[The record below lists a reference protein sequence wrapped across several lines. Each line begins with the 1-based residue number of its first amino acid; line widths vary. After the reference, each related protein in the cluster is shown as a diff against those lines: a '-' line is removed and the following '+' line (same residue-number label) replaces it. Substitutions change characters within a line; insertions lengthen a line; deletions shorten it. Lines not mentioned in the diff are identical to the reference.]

1 MSKIFEG
8 IVSEFLNGRHKEF
21 ARKKIKHILDFG
33 NARHFLVE
41 ICKANF
47 NFNEKAT
54 IQVWRNDKI
63 PDELFENILLGNSY
77 SHKVN
82 SGDFAG
88 CKIYLK
94 MIMKNPL
101 LYFDNRLFMI
111 IEKSNPN
118 CCIIQ

>member
-21 ARKKIKHILDFG
+21 ARKKIKHILDF
-33 NARHFLVE
+33 
-41 ICKANF
+41 
-47 NFNEKAT
+47 NEKAT
-54 IQVWRNDKI
+54 IQIWRNDKI
-63 PDELFENILLGNSY
+63 PDELFDNILLGNSY

-94 MIMKNPL
+94 LIMKNPL

-111 IEKSNPN
+111 IEKNNPN